1 MTQDRWTLLVVRDEN
16 SPIRQI
22 EMSSGRVRRWAIG
35 AALAVV
41 GLFAT
46 AAWVGTGG
54 IARWEARSARAQN
67 ELLTEELGELR
78 ARIAGFEGT
87 LSELSERDRQ
97 MRALAGLQ
105 GIDAQILEVGIGGPG
120 LKSPES
126 TPLWALD
133 EAVASETFAA
143 AWDLSALER
152 RARLLSESFGVVVD
166 SLSAHR
172 ELLESTPSIM
182 PTAGYLSSRFS
193 KARLHPIHGRELPH
207 EGVDIA
213 APRGTPIRAAAK
225 GRVIGAGWVAGYG
238 QMVEVDH
245 GFGYTTRYGHAS
257 EIIVRVGQE
266 IERGEMIAR
275 VGSTGIATS
284 SHLHYEVRVDG
295 IPQNPMNF
303 VLPEV
308 VP

>member
-1 MTQDRWTLLVVRDEN
+1 MTQNRWTLLVVRDEN
-16 SPIRQI
+16 SPVRQF
-22 EMSSGRVRRWAIG
+22 ELSSGRIRRW
-35 AALAVV
+35 VV
-41 GLFAT
+41 GSVGGLLLLFGA

-54 IARWEARSARAQN
+54 VARWEARSVRAQN

-78 ARIAGFEGT
+78 ARISGFEGA

-120 LKSPES
+120 LTSPES

-133 EAVASETFAA
+133 EEVASETFAA

-172 ELLESTPSIM
+172 ELLQSTPSIL
-182 PTAGYLSSRFS
+182 PTSGYLSSRFS

-207 EGVDIA
+207 EGIDIS
-213 APRGTPIRAAAK
+213 APRGTPILAAAK
-225 GRVIGAGWVAGYG
+225 GRVTRAGWVAGYG

-257 EIIVRVGQE
+257 EILVRVGQQ
-266 IERGEMIAR
+266 IDRGAMIAR

-295 IPQNPMNF
+295 APQNPMNF
-303 VLPEV
+303 VLPEI